1 MDLILWEGADM
12 QLLPASFR
20 ALEGDLG
27 LSPTTLAASSLMQ
40 TLTCTS
46 AVTSTLKNWPLLET
60 IWGDLGPQKIHY
72 RDFVQFVFD
81 CDPVLEALRR
91 DILGFLGRTF
101 GQRHPVSSASAF

>member
-1 MDLILWEGADM
+1 M

-72 RDFVQFVFD
+72 RDCVQLVFD
-81 CDPVLEALRR
+81 CDSLLEALRR

>member
-1 MDLILWEGADM
+1 M

-60 IWGDLGPQKIHY
+60 IWGDLGPQKIHC

-81 CDPVLEALRR
+81 CDSLLEALRR